1 MKKLLLL
8 GCMLLSTTASMAQ
21 FGRMRMQKE
30 PAENYELKTADGHVT
45 MVIDAANGARIMSLK
60 WDTLEVISQNPAPN
74 MYGSTFW
81 TSPQKE
87 WNWPP
92 VREHDMGRYTV
103 EQKDGKIIMTSGL
116 SERFPL
122 RIRKTFSVVDEG
134 YFAITYSITNEGT
147 EERKVAPW
155 EVTRVPGEGTIAFAA
170 PADSIWPAG
179 LMNFQQN
186 KSEARY
192 DIDKVD
198 KQRKINAN
206 GQPTVSSRK
215 GKGWE
220 VKEGDYLEIL
230 TRKPFFDG
238 MSYLRYTNKGLQ
250 LIKRFPDLKAG
261 QAAPGEDE
269 IQVYVHQ
276 DALYCELE
284 EQGPYTLLKPGET
297 LDWTV
302 YWKLLLI
309 VP

>member
-1 MKKLLLL
+1 MKKIFLL
-8 GCMLLSTTASMAQ
+8 GCLLLTSVASMAQ
-21 FGRMRMQKE
+21 FGFRRIQKE
-30 PAENYELKTADGHVT
+30 PAENYELKTESGRVT

-60 WDTLEVISQNPAPN
+60 FDTLEVLSQNPAPN

-122 RIRKTFSVVDEG
+122 RIRKTFSVVDEE
-134 YFAITYSITNEGT
+134 YFAIAYSITNEGT
-147 EERKVAPW
+147 EERRVAPW
-155 EVTRVPGEGTIAFAA
+155 EVTRVPGEGTISFDA
-170 PADSIWPAG
+170 PVDSIWPAG
-179 LMNFQQN
+179 LMDFKVDKDAAKYGKN
-186 KSEARY
+186 EVRY

-206 GQPTVSSRK
+206 GQAWTTGSDK
-215 GKGWE
+215 QIYK
-220 VKEGDYLEIL
+220 
-230 TRKPFFDG
+230 G
-238 MSYLRYTNKGLQ
+238 MSWLKYRNKGLV
-250 LIKRFPDLKAG
+250 LTKYFPDLKAG
-261 QAAPGEDE
+261 EAAPGEDE

-284 EQGPYTLLKPGET
+284 EQGPYTLLKPGES
-297 LDWTV
+297 LNWTV
-302 YWKLLLI
+302 YWHLTLPTKTK
-309 VP
+309 

>member
-1 MKKLLLL
+1 
-8 GCMLLSTTASMAQ
+8 MLLFGCLFASSIVSMAQ
-21 FGRMRMQKE
+21 FGPMRIPKE
-30 PAENYELKTADGHVT
+30 PAENYELKTANGQAT

-60 WDTLEVISQNPAPN
+60 FDTLEVLSQNPSPN

-122 RIRKTFSVVDEG
+122 RIRKTFSVVDKV
-134 YFAITYSITNEGT
+134 YFAITYSITNEGSA
-147 EERKVAPW
+147 ERKVAPW
-155 EVTRVPGEGTIAFAA
+155 EVTRVPGEGTISFDA
-170 PADSIWPAG
+170 PVDSIWPAG
-179 LMNFQQN
+179 LMNFQQDKN
-186 KSEARY
+186 ISKF
-192 DIDKVD
+192 DIDKVA

-206 GQPTVSSRK
+206 GQPV
-215 GKGWE
+215 GKASN
-220 VKEGDYLEIL
+220 KQIY
-230 TRKPFFDG
+230 KG
-238 MSYLRYTNKGLQ
+238 MSWLKFNNPQGLV
-250 LIKRFPDLKAG
+250 LTKYFPDLKAG
-261 QAAPGEDE
+261 EAAPGEDE

-284 EQGPYTLLKPGET
+284 EQGPYTLLKPGES

-302 YWKLLLI
+302 IWHLAK
-309 VP
+309 P

>member
-1 MKKLLLL
+1 MTMRKVLLAGCLL
-8 GCMLLSTTASMAQ
+8 ALTTTTMAQ
-21 FGRMRMQKE
+21 FGRMRFQKE
-30 PAENYELKTADGHVT
+30 PAENYELKTKSGHVT

-60 WDTLEVISQNPAPN
+60 WDSTEVISQNPAPN

-103 EQKDGKIIMTSGL
+103 EQKDGKLIMTSGL

-122 RIRKTFSVVDEG
+122 RIRKTFSVVDEV
-134 YFAITYSITNEGT
+134 YFAITYSITNEGS
-147 EERKVAPW
+147 EERRVAPW
-155 EVTRVPGEGTIAFAA
+155 EVTRVPGEGTIAFCA
-170 PADSIWPAG
+170 PVDSIWPAG
-179 LMNFQQN
+179 LMDFKQFG
-186 KSEARY
+186 KEARY
-192 DIDKVD
+192 NIDKMD

-206 GQPTVSSRK
+206 GAPTNATI
-215 GKGWE
+215 GQ
-220 VKEGDYLEIL
+220 
-230 TRKPFFDG
+230 KPFYDG
-238 MSYLRYTNKGLQ
+238 MSWLRYSNKGLQ

-261 QAAPGEDE
+261 EAAPGEDE

-284 EQGPYTLLKPGET
+284 EQGPYTLLKPGES

-302 YWKLLLI
+302 YWHLAQIPGLEKHK
-309 VP
+309 

>member
-1 MKKLLLL
+1 MMKKISLLAFLLLSA
-8 GCMLLSTTASMAQ
+8 STCLAQ
-21 FGRMRMQKE
+21 FGRMRFQKE
-30 PAENYELKTADGHVT
+30 PAENYELKTKNGNVT

-60 WDTLEVISQNPAPN
+60 CDSLEVLSQNPAPN

-122 RIRKTFSVVDEG
+122 RIRKTFSVVDEV
-134 YFAITYSITNEGT
+134 YFAITYSIMNEGS
-147 EERKVAPW
+147 EERRVAPW
-155 EVTRVPGEGTIAFAA
+155 EVTRVPGEGTISFDA
-170 PADSIWPAG
+170 PIDSIWPAG
-179 LMNFQQN
+179 LMNFKQD
-186 KSEARY
+186 KGVAKY

-206 GQPTVSSRK
+206 GKPLSSASSSHI
-215 GKGWE
+215 GKG
-220 VKEGDYLEIL
+220 
-230 TRKPFFDG
+230 
-238 MSYLRYTNKGLQ
+238 MSWLRYRSNGLV
-250 LIKRFPDLKAG
+250 LTKYFLDLKAG
-261 QAAPGEDE
+261 EAAPGEDE

-284 EQGPYTLLKPGET
+284 EQGPYTLLKPGES

-302 YWKLLLI
+302 YWHLACPVNIGQHLK
-309 VP
+309 

>member
-1 MKKLLLL
+1 MTMKKILLMGCLL
-8 GCMLLSTTASMAQ
+8 TLTTSAMAQ
-21 FGRMRMQKE
+21 FGRMRFQKE
-30 PAENYELKTADGHVT
+30 PAENYEMKTADGHAT

-92 VREHDMGRYTV
+92 VREHDMARYTV

-122 RIRKTFSVVDEG
+122 RIRKTFSVVNEA
-134 YFAITYSITNEGT
+134 YFAITYSITNEGN

-155 EVTRVPGEGTIAFAA
+155 EVTRVPGEGTIAFSA
-170 PADSIWPAG
+170 PVDSIWPAG
-179 LMNFQQN
+179 LMAFKQDG
-186 KSEARY
+186 KEARY

-206 GQPTVSSRK
+206 GEPINITK
-215 GKGWE
+215 GK
-220 VKEGDYLEIL
+220 
-230 TRKPFFDG
+230 KPFYNG
-238 MSYLRYTNKGLQ
+238 MSWLRYSNNGLQ
-250 LIKRFPDLKAG
+250 LIKYFPDLKAG

-284 EQGPYTLLKPGET
+284 EQGPYTLLKPGES

-302 YWKLLLI
+302 YWRLEKF
-309 VP
+309 